1 MGSSK
6 DWLKRIG
13 KLRISLQLGMLA
25 LNLPSAIVSFLDPF
39 LSLTVDC
46 ITGKYINAKDVAFAI
61 KELVKDFPAAVFGIG
76 NIKAYAKSVAGM
88 QKLQLSRRVPETV
101 RKSNESQVLRFLTDS
116 PLMKGFTLGDYTM
129 NTINLVSTMHNYKYY
144 KDSNNVASFY
154 PKHLFI

>member
-1 MGSSK
+1 VSVAKSANQMLNQTTLSDEDIIKQGPGWFKRAMGSSK

-46 ITGKYINAKDVAFAI
+46 VTGKYINAKDVAFAI

-88 QKLQLSRRVPETV
+88 QKL
-101 RKSNESQVLRFLTDS
+101 
-116 PLMKGFTLGDYTM
+116 
-129 NTINLVSTMHNYKYY
+129 
-144 KDSNNVASFY
+144 
-154 PKHLFI
+154 